1 MSTQALS
8 RLIPPELAGFLR
20 RRLADL
26 AGLAAS
32 LVGLTLAVALASH
45 DPADPSL
52 NTATGAP
59 VANLA
64 GRTGAV
70 FADAALQGV
79 GLAAWLLVAAPL
91 GWAFALVAR
100 GAVSAP
106 LVRLAC
112 LLAGLPVLAAALALV
127 PVGATQSLPAGP
139 GGVAGPLLID
149 WVLGLGSAV
158 LGPLGRVFAALFT
171 LGLAVLLAFV
181 AIGLSPGEWQRA
193 IGAAARRVAG
203 GGRRDH
209 GLPAPPRASA

>member
-100 GAVSAP
+100 GAISAP
-106 LVRLAC
+106 LV
-112 LLAGLPVLAAALALV
+112 G
-127 PVGATQSLPAGP
+127 
-139 GGVAGPLLID
+139 
-149 WVLGLGSAV
+149 
-158 LGPLGRVFAALFT
+158 
-171 LGLAVLLAFV
+171 
-181 AIGLSPGEWQRA
+181 
-193 IGAAARRVAG
+193 
-203 GGRRDH
+203 
-209 GLPAPPRASA
+209 